1 VRVECKVSRY
11 TNWTQVGGHETYAP
25 FLIDLDMTVNIEKI
39 YRVVCDDNY
48 QRTTPE
54 TYWTKDKQ
62 ECESYIQNCYYKHCL
77 HIEEAVLTDK
87 AIPVNGIR

>member
-1 VRVECKVSRY
+1 
-11 TNWTQVGGHETYAP
+11 
-25 FLIDLDMTVNIEKI
+25 MTVNIEKI

-62 ECESYIQNCYYKHCL
+62 ECESYIQSKYYKNLDHIKSIHHCQKL
-77 HIEEAVLTDK
+77 FEPMMSEEDREKFYSGWKKAVEVTRMFK
-87 AIPVNGIR
+87 

>member
-1 VRVECKVSRY
+1 M
-11 TNWTQVGGHETYAP
+11 
-25 FLIDLDMTVNIEKI
+25 IVNIQKI

-62 ECESYIQNCYYKHCL
+62 ECESYIQNSYYKHCL
-77 HIEEAVLTDK
+77 RIEEAVLTDK
-87 AIPVNGIR
+87 ALPVNGIR

>member
-1 VRVECKVSRY
+1 
-11 TNWTQVGGHETYAP
+11 
-25 FLIDLDMTVNIEKI
+25 MTVNIEKI

-62 ECESYIQNCYYKHCL
+62 ECESYIQNCYYKHCVCVYHGL
-77 HIEEAVLTDK
+77 QIAWLWFEMDIINVRKE
-87 AIPVNGIR
+87 

>member
-1 VRVECKVSRY
+1 VKSGRR
-11 TNWTQVGGHETYAP
+11 ALL
-25 FLIDLDMTVNIEKI
+25 FDLDMTVNIEKI

-48 QRTTPE
+48 QKTNPE

-62 ECESYIQNCYYKHCL
+62 ECESYIQSKYYKRCL

-87 AIPVNGIR
+87 ALPVNGMC